1 MQKSFLSSSDKFSD
15 NTFIGI
21 EDVFDETIEPALRVL
36 KIFSYKLC
44 LMSIFSTT
52 ASTTQSAS
60 FTTPKLSLI
69 FPILILFIFNLSNSK
84 GGLEL

>member
-1 MQKSFLSSSDKFSD
+1 MQKSIFSSSDKFSD

-21 EDVFDETIEPALRVL
+21 EEVFDETTEPTLRFL

-44 LMSIFSTT
+44 LISIFSTT
-52 ASTTQSAS
+52 ASTIQSAS
-60 FTTPKLSLI
+60 FITLKSSLI
-69 FPILILFIFNLSNSK
+69 FPTLILFIFVLSNNK